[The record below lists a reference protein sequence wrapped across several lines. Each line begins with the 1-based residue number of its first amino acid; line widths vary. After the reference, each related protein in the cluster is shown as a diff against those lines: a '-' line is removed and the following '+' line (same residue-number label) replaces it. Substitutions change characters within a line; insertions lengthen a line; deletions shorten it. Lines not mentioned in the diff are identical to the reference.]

1 LSPDRHPGITMHRL
15 SFGGGFAGLLFTVGS
30 VLIFVLGFPPLWYF
44 VAFAF
49 ILGVGFAI
57 VLRITSNSRTES
69 SKPLSILAA
78 SEKKQ
83 SPSSPAPEKRQSLL
97 HAVSKPFP
105 A

>member
-1 LSPDRHPGITMHRL
+1 MSADRHPGITMHRL
-15 SFGGGFAGLLFTVGS
+15 SFGGGFAGLLFTVVS

-83 SPSSPAPEKRQSLL
+83 SPSSPAPERRQSLL
-97 HAVSKPFP
+97 RAVSKPFP